1 MPYILQSEPAIPPT
15 IPHHQVFLVESPP
28 NHHKLLIQASPASS
42 TDSFFAH
49 VIFTPD
55 LSQVLMTFVEDVV
68 SALTSGP
75 ALFAARHLGS
85 VAPDALDRLRS
96 TCRSTPPPNKPS
108 GENEDDEEAE
118 RGRRGQ
124 EWVQQTIQKLL
135 AEQILQPPDVRSLTH
150 QLPRHH
156 HTQYC
161 THQRLHCHHPY
172 RRRGR
177 QQELD
182 NAGLDPAATV
192 QDR

>member
-15 IPHHQVFLVESPP
+15 IPDHQLFLVESPP
-28 NHHKLLIQASPASS
+28 NHHKLLFQASLASS
-42 TDSFFAH
+42 TKSFFAH
-49 VIFTPD
+49 VIQTPD
-55 LSQVLMTFVEDVV
+55 PSQALMTFVEDAVP
-68 SALTSGP
+68 APTSDP
-75 ALFAARHLGS
+75 ALLAAKHLGS

-96 TCRSTPPPNKPS
+96 TCRFVPPPNKPS
-108 GENEDDEEAE
+108 EENEDDEEAE

-124 EWVQQTIQKLL
+124 EWVQQTVQKLL
-135 AEQILQPPDVRSLTH
+135 AEKILQPPEVRSPTN

-156 HTQYC
+156 HTQHC

-182 NAGLDPAATV
+182 NVGLSPAATV